1 MPRVFGFPRVLI
13 ALVAL
18 SLGGLLVSGPA
29 HAEDK
34 RLAVYCWQG
43 HGTGSNLKNPKFEPK
58 WRAVLEDAK
67 NDITIEIFPS
77 AERILEQAAKSD
89 ILYTSTH
96 SGVPKGATEQG
107 VQIGEKGD
115 ARYVLLASEIAAANV
130 RRPRLVIVNGC
141 STLPLL
147 PEEGA
152 VRNLATAFGINAA
165 TKGRAY
171 IGFQDVHGGAKG
183 DDYFRVFF
191 YFWSGVGGKDLTLAQ
206 AADKARDYINE
217 QVDKLGGDRAQEFLL
232 SKAAATV
239 RKDMVILGDATLRYR
254 DLR

>member
-1 MPRVFGFPRVLI
+1 MQRVLGSALVLVVLVFGGLI
-13 ALVAL
+13 P
-18 SLGGLLVSGPA
+18 SGHA
-29 HAEDK
+29 RAEDK
-34 RLAVYCWQG
+34 RLSIYCWQG

-77 AERILEQAAKSD
+77 AERILEQAKKAD

-115 ARYVLLASEIAAANV
+115 PRYVLLASEIALANA

-147 PEEGA
+147 PETGA

-183 DDYFRVFF
+183 DDFFRVFF
-191 YFWSGVGGKDLTLAQ
+191 YFWSGVGGKDLTLIE

>member
-1 MPRVFGFPRVLI
+1 MQRILAS
-13 ALVAL
+13 ALV
-18 SLGGLLVSGPA
+18 LGVLLAAGLLTSGDA

-34 RLAVYCWQG
+34 RLSIYCWQG

-67 NDITIEIFPS
+67 NDITIEIFPT
-77 AERILEQAAKSD
+77 AERILERAAASD

-107 VQIGEKGD
+107 VQVGEQGD
-115 ARYVLLASEIAAANV
+115 PRYVLLASEIAAANA

-147 PEEGA
+147 PEAGA
-152 VRNLATAFGINAA
+152 VRNLATAFGITAA

-171 IGFQDVHGGAKG
+171 IGFKDVHGGAKG
-183 DDYFRVFF
+183 DDFFRVFF
-191 YFWSGVGGKDLTLAQ
+191 YFWSGVGGKDLTIAE

-232 SKAAATV
+232 SKAAATL
-239 RKDMVILGDATLRYR
+239 RKDLLILGDATLRYR